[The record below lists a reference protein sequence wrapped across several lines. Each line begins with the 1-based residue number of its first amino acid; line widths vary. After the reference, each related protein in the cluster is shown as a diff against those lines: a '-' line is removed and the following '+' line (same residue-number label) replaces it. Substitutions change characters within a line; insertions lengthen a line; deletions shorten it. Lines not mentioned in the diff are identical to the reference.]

1 MISNCEYIFNG
12 INFQNGKNGF
22 LKARSSLFVFGIKKK
37 RVECNYTTSRK
48 KMQLIKSENLTF
60 TLLILMTLNFLVK
73 THKFQGLLAT
83 RTKIKFRIVYS
94 NFWFSYYFLR
104 HTLSICTNYCK
115 VQRCKYICI
124 YMYIVNKSL
133 GSFPG

>member
-1 MISNCEYIFNG
+1 M
-12 INFQNGKNGF
+12 
-22 LKARSSLFVFGIKKK
+22 FVFGIKK
-37 RVECNYTTSRK
+37 RVECNYTSRK
-48 KMQLIKSENLTF
+48 RMQLIKRENLTF

-83 RTKIKFRIVYS
+83 QTKIKFRIYS

-104 HTLSICTNYCK
+104 HTLSIYTNYCK

-124 YMYIVNKSL
+124 YMYNVHSIKIKVWVHFLAKITLTISWNIIAYL
-133 GSFPG
+133 MMFEF